1 MTVALLLAV
10 IRLALAVVGLL
21 GVIARGVDA
30 TVAVVTF
37 GFGVVLLLF
46 SVITTR
52 QGMWSGRDVQ
62 VEKPLRVA
70 VSALYPSSLGLA
82 VLTALALVLK
92 PQLAALTAGVLAGL
106 ALCAAAVAAQ
116 IAWAR
121 GFRNDEGGPGPPSST
136 TKAAEP

>member
-1 MTVALLLAV
+1 LTVALLLAV
-10 IRLALAVVGLL
+10 IRLALAVIGLL
-21 GVIARGVDA
+21 GAIARGIDA
-30 TVAVVTF
+30 AVADITF

-52 QGMWSGRDVQ
+52 QGMWSGRDVK
-62 VEKPLRVA
+62 VENPMRVA

-92 PQLAALTAGVLAGL
+92 PQLAALTAGMLAGL
-106 ALCAAAVAAQ
+106 GLGAAAVAAQ

-121 GFRNDEGGPGPPSST
+121 DSANDEGGPQPPSST
-136 TKAAEP
+136 PEKR